1 MLDEIRA
8 HDMPAYRAADSSF
21 LARLEA
27 NYLLTGDAGRPGAPF
42 DQPSLILAG
51 RQDSRVGYRGAARLV
66 EELPRATLAVI
77 DLAGHHLGR
86 IERPMLFQALVRDWL
101 ERLDSLPASSDGA

>member
-66 EELPRATLAVI
+66 EEYMDVAPVDKNLLYS
-77 DLAGHHLGR
+77 LAGLQFHLGR
-86 IERPMLFQALVRDWL
+86 LEEAQKSAQRILDLVRWEDI
-101 ERLDSLPASSDGA
+101 